1 MFVRVLTTKG
11 RRYLQVVESYRK
23 GGMPRHRVL
32 ISLGRCDDRAREQ
45 RVRDLIRDY
54 QPLVHAQL
62 LLTEMEREEV
72 QGRQGR
78 GYFKKLHSWR

>member
-1 MFVRVLTTKG
+1 MFVRGVTVKG
-11 RRYLQVVESYRK
+11 RRYLQLVESYRK
-23 GGMPRHRVL
+23 GGVPRHRVL

-45 RVRDLIRDY
+45 RVRDLIKDY
-54 QPLVHAQL
+54 QPLVYAQL
-62 LLTEMEREEV
+62 LLTELEGEEG